1 VHTKSER
8 ILNGKK
14 AAKRTATAT
23 ATAAAAAAA
32 AAAEPPAGAKYK
44 AQPRVKPNRASQTKP
59 VRVRVRNMG
68 NGKCQGTVLQPNNYT
83 ASHGK

>member
-1 VHTKSER
+1 MHTKSER
-8 ILNGKK
+8 ILNGKQ

-23 ATAAAAAAA
+23 ANAAAAA

-83 ASHGK
+83 ASHGI

>member
-1 VHTKSER
+1 MHTKSER
-8 ILNGKK
+8 ILNGKQ

-23 ATAAAAAAA
+23 VTAAA

-44 AQPRVKPNRASQTKP
+44 AQSRVKPNRASQTKP

-68 NGKCQGTVLQPNNYT
+68 NGKCQGTDLQPNNYT